1 MKITTAGT
9 QKESQ
14 IIDVTPKKN
23 PILHYDVEY
32 DSTKPEQTIREFVG
46 DIKGMVARFES
57 NKDRIIEIEN
67 ELLDIYHYIE
77 VSSYKTVPAGYKIYR
92 KMAELRRERRAC
104 KNENDLLQPI
114 YEYFHATEVLNR
126 LSRVQGECAK
136 CKRSIDD
143 RAYVVRTD
151 ILDEL
156 TETYSK
162 AKNEPEGINPNDN
175 SWLPNLPISSE
186 IQKDLEPVDN
196 PADLKAPGKTE
207 NKPMSAFKPVWKAAN

>member
-9 QKESQ
+9 QKEAQ
-14 IIDVTPKKN
+14 TVDVVPGKN
-23 PILHYDVEY
+23 PILHYDIEY
-32 DSTKPEQTIREFVG
+32 DSSHPEKTIREFVA
-46 DIKGMVARFES
+46 DIKTMISRFES
-57 NKDRIIEIEN
+57 NKTRIIEIEN

-77 VSSYKTVPAGYKIYR
+77 ISSYKTVPAGYKLYR

-136 CKRSIDD
+136 CKESIDN
-143 RAYVVRTD
+143 RTYMVRTD

-156 TETYSK
+156 ME
-162 AKNEPEGINPNDN
+162 AKKEDSTDDIV
-175 SWLPNLPISSE
+175 
-186 IQKDLEPVDN
+186 KMLEPVDD
-196 PADLKAPGKTE
+196 PANLKTPGKIET
-207 NKPMSAFKPVWKAAN
+207 KPMSAFKPVWKAAN